1 VGNYLKQEIEA
12 EALSRN
18 LDIFSRFLE
27 SAALTN
33 GEIINYATD
42 CGISAKTVKEYFTIL
57 QDTLLGYLIP
67 AYTKV
72 KQRRL
77 IKAPKFYFFD
87 VGIVN
92 LLVGRRNMQAGSA
105 DFGHAFEH
113 FIIQEIVAWL
123 GYTNNDRQ
131 LSYWRTASG
140 YEVDAVISEPHGS
153 IVVAIEIKSVGEV
166 QSRHLHGLKAL
177 GEEHPEAE
185 LMVVS
190 LDVHPRL
197 FNGVKVLP
205 ALDFLKM
212 LWSGN
217 VM

>member
-1 VGNYLKQEIEA
+1 M
-12 EALSRN
+12 
-18 LDIFSRFLE
+18 DIFSRFLE
-27 SAALTN
+27 AAAMTD
-33 GEIINYATD
+33 GEMVNYNNIAND

-57 QDTLLGYLIP
+57 QDTLVGYMIP

-72 KQRRL
+72 IQRRL

-87 VGIVN
+87 VGIVKV
-92 LLVGRRNMQAGSA
+92 LVGRRNMQPGSA

-123 GYTNNDRQ
+123 GYSNSVRQ

-140 YEVDAVISEPHGS
+140 YEVDAVISEPNGD
-153 IVVAIEIKSVGEV
+153 VVAAVEVKATSEV

-177 GEEHPEAE
+177 GEEHPKTQ
-185 LMVVS
+185 LIIVS
-190 LDVHPRL
+190 LDVRPRL

-205 ALDFLKM
+205 ALDFLKL
-212 LWSGN
+212 LWMGTLY
-217 VM
+217 